1 MNRRPQLEGQRIDII
16 PSINASPLFP
26 ISFFWASHL
35 MNYLTADSFCAA
47 YPEYT
52 FAQRAVLSPVQLI
65 DHRYPSPEIVR
76 VIRKYEDRGYQFRVR
91 PYAWNDCIGNAL
103 CARNAACPRLRRFF
117 GDRFC
122 LTGNLSRDYGDDG
135 FGRSLPSETTVCWW
149 RGGDVCGGEC
159 ARSDVFPERDFAAAE
174 VIDVYPLAPGL

>member
-1 MNRRPQLEGQRIDII
+1 ALSDFVEDTAGLRATLRLLGSVISGSFALAFLSPGYPHLSDIKDLDIYVPKDYALRFMMYLINAEGYVHMSTSRIPYGQNVAHALVITLQRAGQRIDII

-91 PYAWNDCIGNAL
+91 PYA
-103 CARNAACPRLRRFF
+103 
-117 GDRFC
+117 
-122 LTGNLSRDYGDDG
+122 
-135 FGRSLPSETTVCWW
+135 
-149 RGGDVCGGEC
+149 
-159 ARSDVFPERDFAAAE
+159 
-174 VIDVYPLAPGL
+174 